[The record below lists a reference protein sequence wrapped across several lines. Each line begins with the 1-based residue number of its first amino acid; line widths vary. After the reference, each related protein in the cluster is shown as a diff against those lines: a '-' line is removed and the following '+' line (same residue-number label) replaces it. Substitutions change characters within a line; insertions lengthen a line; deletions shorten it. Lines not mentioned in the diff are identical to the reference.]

1 MRVITQRANKSDAR
15 VAGHQ
20 ARIVSREE
28 SRRSPL
34 VQREQFR
41 LHEHCGQPRH
51 QIKSLRF
58 PWKANPVSATH
69 LRRIRQGQKLSDR
82 KATLDLKT
90 HGNLRLRPQQAT
102 FHLSPQQL
110 QRLTGGAAT
119 KTSTRQTKVRR
130 NRGTYW
136 LPPALRTAL

>member
-1 MRVITQRANKSDAR
+1 MSCGGVSVSGRSLR
-15 VAGHQ
+15 VA
-20 ARIVSREE
+20 A
-28 SRRSPL
+28 L
-34 VQREQFR
+34 VQRQQFR
-41 LHEHCGQPRH
+41 LHEHRGQPRH

-69 LRRIRQGQKLSDR
+69 LGRIGLGQKLGDR
-82 KATLDLKT
+82 ETTLNINI
-90 HGNLRLRPQQAT
+90 HSNLRLKLQQAT

-130 NRGTYW
+130 NPGTYW
-136 LPPALRTAL
+136 LPRALRTAL